1 MKNRYGEEYDFIP
14 VNENTYQFKFETKYC
29 RYGGLPDTNSI
40 DSNNLGFVDP
50 SGGPFVSPGFDI
62 KGRKV
67 TKIYISEE
75 KKILLE
81 VE

>member
-14 VNENTYQFKFETKYC
+14 VNENTFQFKFETKYC

-62 KGRKV
+62 NGRKV
-67 TKIYISEE
+67 KTISVTDEGT
-75 KKILLE
+75 ILLE

>member
-1 MKNRYGEEYDFIP
+1 MKNRYGDEYDFIP
-14 VNENTYQFKFETKYC
+14 VNENTYEFKHSSKYA
-29 RYGGLPDTNSI
+29 RYGGLENSV
-40 DSNNLGFVDP
+40 DMNSLGFVDP

-62 KGRKV
+62 RGRKV